1 MFIGFS
7 VSTCGYSLKILFI
20 ENFKHHHP
28 PFVNLCPLSFIKS
41 KLSRC
46 CSIMSLISL
55 SLMFLT
61 VLNQA
66 HKPVISCI
74 ILTSPVKCLFSSL
87 FRGCWYLF
95 LKDCKFTCLVF
106 PFIFSSFLWE
116 FWDGYL
122 SVFVSHFLYTTFHS
136 ITPDPYFILLRGEDM
151 PQDPQRSIF
160 FNCIGWFPW
169 LYIPFLDLLYPPFN
183 WVLVPYMK

>member
-20 ENFKHHHP
+20 ENFKQHHP
-28 PFVNLCPLSFIKS
+28 PFVNLYPLSFITS

-74 ILTSPVKCLFSSL
+74 ILTSLLNV
-87 FRGCWYLF
+87 
-95 LKDCKFTCLVF
+95 CLVA
-106 PFIFSSFLWE
+106 FSEAVDTSSYKTVNL
-116 FWDGYL
+116 
-122 SVFVSHFLYTTFHS
+122 
-136 ITPDPYFILLRGEDM
+136 PA
-151 PQDPQRSIF
+151 
-160 FNCIGWFPW
+160 
-169 LYIPFLDLLYPPFN
+169 
-183 WVLVPYMK
+183 